1 MKGKEAEAFLEM
13 PYAKRKLIVVA
24 DDSVVEAERAARAST
39 DAESNTVDWT
49 AVVKESLEMY
59 WRYMTIPGWIGMIKA
74 ARDQGVNVLS
84 VSRSESTM
92 LQFPPG
98 HPQDG
103 VLYVGHPTVH
113 EIYYP
118 TAPSRN
124 DKGSHQGDVLSV
136 SRSGTMLQFPP
147 GHRTLR
153 RAPYGPRNL
162 LQLLSSIDW
171 LSNTNSLKLL
181 NCLWPWVPSRSMWN
195 TRLDGEKNSQLTST
209 SQQERLESKLAPLRA
224 RIPRNSDTY
233 SSKFP

>member
-118 TAPSRN
+118 TAQFHRLAFEHKLSEAIELLMALGAIEIN
-124 DKGSHQGDVLSV
+124 VEHQVGWGKRKALVHELAV
-136 SRSGTMLQFPP
+136 F
-147 GHRTLR
+147 
-153 RAPYGPRNL
+153 PYGA
-162 LQLLSSIDW
+162 
-171 LSNTNSLKLL
+171 
-181 NCLWPWVPSRSMWN
+181 V
-195 TRLDGEKNSQLTST
+195 E
-209 SQQERLESKLAPLRA
+209 
-224 RIPRNSDTY
+224 
-233 SSKFP
+233 